1 MYTRAYLHQLNPE
14 HILFLSFANF
24 RDQRALRP
32 FEFLIREAI
41 VEDTLQHLLSIC
53 YVHIYTYIYIY
64 IYICIYT
71 YVNKV
76 HLRFEDPLHHLL
88 CIGLFINY
96 VCMCMCM

>member
-41 VEDTLQHLLSIC
+41 VEDTLQHLL
-53 YVHIYTYIYIY
+53 
-64 IYICIYT
+64 
-71 YVNKV
+71 
-76 HLRFEDPLHHLL
+76 
-88 CIGLFINY
+88 CIGLFIYMY
-96 VCMCMCM
+96 VCVFVCE